1 MSPAALMVSALP
13 HTACRVLDIPFSGHA
28 RPEASEELIA
38 EWASAL
44 YLAARRISDIALLW
58 ICPAPSPRGAHC
70 RSHLNPVPVL
80 LAGSWTYP
88 SLGPPTPE
96 PEDSSAA
103 DGSPQTPKALAGP
116 PDQDFS
122 ITQPGRGGRQ
132 SDAAKTSA
140 EAAERRS
147 DASPA
152 GTEQLEA
159 ASSSSISAAASSA
172 TASGA
177 TGSSS
182 EEADAAQPES
192 QPDSAERLVRLTSL
206 ERMDEEEL
214 EDEDFTD
221 ALSANTDPFTRQLL
235 MSEARTRA
243 ADRLKRRAA
252 RKAAAAAAA
261 AASQEG
267 PQGSAPKGA
276 GEAAQPEEAP
286 ADQQELAAA
295 PGSWID
301 GDQGPCAECA
311 ARQAAAGGDGHACA
325 CRPQQTAEAAA
336 GSAAA
341 EEQEEAGAGA
351 AGEAAA
357 QSESTAGPVGGSDST
372 KLSSGAAE
380 DGATAHT
387 SADCGEA
394 EPGSSSQPGLL
405 SGVSAQGGRAAGTAE
420 TCAGSQQAG
429 CGRSGPS
436 LVGGSSAVKG
446 GAAASGEAAGPST
459 PPGSVEPPARRRSRQ
474 QPGRSALVSLQRK
487 ASKGYCIHRWARST
501 FSFDRFCCG
510 GGRCAGGRWQGQQPQ
525 DRSKGCSLWHR
536 LGLHFVAL
544 DDCPPDVRSRN
555 VPGKALV
562 SSQMNPP
569 RDTASTCG
577 LGYFISAL
585 LWHGKSDWCSK
596 LWQRDCSHSRARLTC
611 WCLRPLSCNPCVVL
625 HSVTVTLMHALDV
638 K

>member
-1 MSPAALMVSALP
+1 MDLSSVPVLPAGSWTFPSLGMPAPEPEKRLAADCTSALCLCCP
-13 HTACRVLDIPFSGHA
+13 QGLGH
-28 RPEASEELIA
+28 S
-38 EWASAL
+38 
-44 YLAARRISDIALLW
+44 LLW
-58 ICPAPSPRGAHC
+58 VCLPPSPRGAHC
-70 RSHLNPVPVL
+70 RAYFSPAPVL
-80 LAGSWTYP
+80 PAGSWTYP

-103 DGSPQTPKALAGP
+103 DASPQTPKALAGP

-122 ITQPGRGGRQ
+122 ITQPGRGGGQ
-132 SDAAKTSA
+132 SDAAQTAA

-147 DASPA
+147 DGSPA
-152 GTEQLEA
+152 GSPEQLEA
-159 ASSSSISAAASSA
+159 ASSSSSSAAASSVMA
-172 TASGA
+172 GGA

-235 MSEARTRA
+235 MSEARARA

-267 PQGSAPKGA
+267 PQDSAPEGA
-276 GEAAQPEEAP
+276 GEAAQPEGGP

-295 PGSWID
+295 PGCWVD
-301 GDQGPCAECA
+301 GDQGPFAECA
-311 ARQAAAGGDGHACA
+311 ARQAAAGGDAQACA
-325 CRPQQTAEAAA
+325 CRPQQPAEAAA

-341 EEQEEAGAGA
+341 EEQEKAGAGW

-357 QSESTAGPVGGSDST
+357 QSESAAGPGGGSDST
-372 KLSSGAAE
+372 KLGSGAAE

-387 SADCGEA
+387 NAESGEA

-420 TCAGSQQAG
+420 ACAGSQEAG
-429 CGRSGPS
+429 SGRSGPS
-436 LVGGSSAVKG
+436 LVGGNSAVKG

-459 PPGSVEPPARRRSRQ
+459 PPGSVEPTARRHSRQ

-487 ASKGYCIHRWARST
+487 ASKGYCIHRWAQST
-501 FSFDRFCCG
+501 FQFESCRFCCG
-510 GGRCAGGRWQGQQPQ
+510 AARCAAGT
-525 DRSKGCSLWHR
+525 
-536 LGLHFVAL
+536 VAL
-544 DDCPPDVRSRN
+544 AAAAAEP
-555 VPGKALV
+555 
-562 SSQMNPP
+562 Q
-569 RDTASTCG
+569 G
-577 LGYFISAL
+577 L
-585 LWHGKSDWCSK
+585 
-596 LWQRDCSHSRARLTC
+596 LT
-611 WCLRPLSCNPCVVL
+611 V
-625 HSVTVTLMHALDV
+625 A
-638 K
+638 